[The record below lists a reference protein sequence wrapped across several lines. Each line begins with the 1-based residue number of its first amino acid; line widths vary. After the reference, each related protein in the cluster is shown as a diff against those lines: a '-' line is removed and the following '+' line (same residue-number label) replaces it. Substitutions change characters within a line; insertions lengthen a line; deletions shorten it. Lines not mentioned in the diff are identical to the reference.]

1 MLNLTMLPLLV
12 ELPPL
17 PTLRETALIMPEII
31 LTLFACAAL
40 VLDVALPRG
49 KKQVTAYLS
58 LVGLGFVALALA
70 QQVMGVAER
79 LPVSAFYGML
89 FIDGLSVV
97 FRFVFIVAAAFSI
110 LYSIRYLEFEREQR
124 GEYYA
129 LILFS
134 TLGMMFVA
142 VSGDLISLFVSF
154 ELMSL
159 SVYVLVGYL
168 KRDGRSNEAAMK
180 YFLTGIFSSALILYG
195 LSLVYG
201 VTGHT
206 NLGLIAETIADYV
219 QGAGAEN
226 GDPRLLLLV
235 AMVLVAAGLL
245 FKIAAVPFHMWAPDA
260 YEGAPTT
267 VTAFMSVGPKA
278 GAYVLLARML
288 LFALAPLRE
297 MQDLPGWAAML
308 TVVAVLTMTIGNL
321 AAVTQDNVKRLLA
334 YSSIAHA
341 GYILLGI
348 VSGTPMG
355 YQGVAF
361 HIMTYTLMNTGVFA
375 VIIALHRQGVIG
387 EKLDDLNGLFAK
399 APSVAVLMLI
409 FVLGLA
415 GIPATAGF
423 VGKYLLFGSLIQSGK
438 PWLTYVAV
446 IAVLNAVVAFYYYA
460 RFLRAMFLNPPS
472 ENLADAAPLLL
483 TPGVRAAMVVS
494 AAAVLFFGIYP
505 QPLIDVA
512 EIVAGSITTV
522 YAQSP
527 GIAVR

>member
-31 LTLFACAAL
+31 LTLFACAVL

-70 QQVMGVAER
+70 QQVMGVADR

-206 NLGLIAETIADYV
+206 NLELIARTIADYV
-219 QGAGAEN
+219 QGAGAES

>member
-1 MLNLTMLPLLV
+1 MTMLPLLV

-17 PTLRETALIMPEII
+17 PTLRDTALIMPEII

-40 VLDVALPRG
+40 ALDVALPRG
-49 KKQVTAYLS
+49 KKHITAYFS
-58 LVGLGFVALALA
+58 LIGLAFVAVALA
-70 QQVMGVAER
+70 QQVATMASL
-79 LPVSAFYGML
+79 LPISAFYGML

-110 LYSIRYLEFEREQR
+110 LYSIQYLEFEREQR

-142 VSGDLISLFVSF
+142 VSGDLISLFVSL

-159 SVYVLVGYL
+159 SVYVLVGYF

-180 YFLTGIFSSALILYG
+180 YFLMGIFSSALILYG

-206 NLGLIAETIADYV
+206 NLGLISETIAGYV
-219 QGAGAEN
+219 QGGASES
-226 GDPRLLLLV
+226 GDPRLLLFVALALV
-235 AMVLVAAGLL
+235 SAGLL

-288 LFALAPLRE
+288 LFMLGPLRE
-297 MQDLPGWAAML
+297 MESLPGWAAML
-308 TVVAVLTMTIGNL
+308 AVVAVLTMTVGNL

-348 VSGTPMG
+348 VSGTDLG

-387 EKLDDLNGLFAK
+387 EKLDDLNGLFSK
-399 APSVAVLMLI
+399 SPSAAVLMLI
-409 FVLGLA
+409 FILGLA
-415 GIPATAGF
+415 GIPSTAGF
-423 VGKYLLFGSLIQSGK
+423 VGKFLLFGSLIDSGN

-460 RFLRAMFLNPPS
+460 RFARAMFLNAPS
-472 ENLADAAPLLL
+472 ESAADAAPLLL
-483 TPGVRAAMVVS
+483 TPGVRVAMTLS
-494 AAAVLFFGIYP
+494 AAAVLFFGVYP
-505 QPLIDVA
+505 QPLINVADV
-512 EIVAGSITTV
+512 VAQSITTI
-522 YAQSP
+522 YAQSS
-527 GIAVR
+527 GVALR